1 MEGQP
6 ADDGDNIMPSIK
18 RVIDYSGLP
27 YDRVLNLPT
36 DMFLLMYKNSIML
49 ELESTK
55 EGRDYLGKCKRLNTT
70 EIDMAAIARWKQN
83 GS

>member
-1 MEGQP
+1 
-6 ADDGDNIMPSIK
+6 MPSIK

-55 EGRDYLGKCKRLNTT
+55 EGRDYLDKCKRLNTT
-70 EIDMAAIARWKQN
+70 EIDMGAIARWKHN